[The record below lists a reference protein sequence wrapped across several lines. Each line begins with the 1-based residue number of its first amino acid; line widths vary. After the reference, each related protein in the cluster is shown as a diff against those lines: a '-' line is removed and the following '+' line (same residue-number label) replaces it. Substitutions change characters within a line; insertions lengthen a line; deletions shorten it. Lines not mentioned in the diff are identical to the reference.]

1 MLLTPRLVVMGGPVV
16 PSPTLRLGS
25 SGTAGWVSTAA
36 VVPSVAVMVPPLRR
50 MALAAMLIPSA
61 SWSFACTTYSNA
73 SPWTPTRALLAR
85 TVACLVKPPI
95 VSSTAGSP
103 FTVTSRSN
111 QTCRRIDSPL
121 W

>member
-1 MLLTPRLVVMGGPVV
+1 MLLTSGLVVVGGWVV

-61 SWSFACTTYSNA
+61 SWSSGQSTEWDYS
-73 SPWTPTRALLAR
+73 
-85 TVACLVKPPI
+85 
-95 VSSTAGSP
+95 GGEH
-103 FTVTSRSN
+103 
-111 QTCRRIDSPL
+111 
-121 W
+121 